1 MDISFLSEELDCFKI
16 EINPPHSTTRL
27 LRGGCIGDLELMS
40 SCLLANY
47 KRRRSWA
54 RDLKPKSYELINRVG
69 YCFKLVAKA
78 DLLMVGMLVV
88 GCAAPR
94 GLAQPPLPALNVKRP
109 SQMPLPCP
117 MKTLME
123 IKNIFEKLL

>member
-1 MDISFLSEELDCFKI
+1 
-16 EINPPHSTTRL
+16 
-27 LRGGCIGDLELMS
+27 MS

-117 MKTLME
+117 MKTLMD
-123 IKNIFEKLL
+123 IKNIFEKLLEVTKTYTERKANTGRGVAKLFDNP